1 MRSTAA
7 SARPSS
13 TDGAVYFGTTLY
25 GGRVAFRPVIC
36 NWMTRDRDVDEIADT
51 VLRLGAAELAQR

>member
-1 MRSTAA
+1 M
-7 SARPSS
+7 
-13 TDGAVYFGTTLY
+13 
-25 GGRVAFRPVIC
+25 IC